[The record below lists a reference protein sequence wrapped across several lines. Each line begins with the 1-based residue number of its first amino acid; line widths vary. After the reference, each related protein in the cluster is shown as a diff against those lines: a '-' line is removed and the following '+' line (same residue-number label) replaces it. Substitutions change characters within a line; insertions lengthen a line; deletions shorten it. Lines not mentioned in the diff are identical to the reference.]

1 LEKEMAFSVM
11 EKIPSMADDALAN
24 LLANAE
30 RLETEGS
37 KSQRASATDLLP
49 VIKAELETRR
59 AAKLDRAA
67 QARRAKAEIAG
78 AARAAAA
85 AG

>member
-1 LEKEMAFSVM
+1 MAFSVM